1 LAAYI
6 PSMPVKNE
14 VLSVYIEGDGLAWL
28 TRSQVSTDPTP
39 LNPIGLELALRH
51 SKGTAVYLA
60 RPCQYVQGADS
71 VGCKAGYWT
80 KRRFS
85 AEIVSASSLAIDQLK
100 QMFGA
105 TKIVLVGYSGGGAIA
120 ALLAAK
126 RSDVIQLVTVAGNL
140 DHVAWTSLHHIS
152 PLDGSLNPS
161 DAWEALQ
168 AIPQLHFVGEKDQN
182 VSVQVINAYLA
193 RFPLEH
199 QPTVRVVKDFDHIC
213 CWKDQWAALSQQF

>member
-1 LAAYI
+1 
-6 PSMPVKNE
+6 
-14 VLSVYIEGDGLAWL
+14 
-28 TRSQVSTDPTP
+28 
-39 LNPIGLELALRH
+39 
-51 SKGTAVYLA
+51 
-60 RPCQYVQGADS
+60 
-71 VGCKAGYWT
+71 
-80 KRRFS
+80 
-85 AEIVSASSLAIDQLK
+85 
-100 QMFGA
+100 
-105 TKIVLVGYSGGGAIA
+105 
-120 ALLAAK
+120 LLAAK